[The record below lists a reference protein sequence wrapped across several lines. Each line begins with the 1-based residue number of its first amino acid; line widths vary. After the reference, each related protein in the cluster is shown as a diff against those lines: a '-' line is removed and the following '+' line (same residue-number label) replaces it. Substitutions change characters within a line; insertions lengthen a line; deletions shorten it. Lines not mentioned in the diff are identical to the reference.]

1 MIPGTISSIPYYI
14 LVRGSSSSGKKSA
27 QNMQKRGVWLLAILL
42 CIPRVVPLTISAPS
56 SARDYREIAILLNTF
71 DAPTSDTSSP
81 IDTIKWNMFERSL
94 TEQYTFNQYIRNAR
108 KMRDKKYCVIVAK
121 EYIIDENDDMKL
133 RVVGMAEMGMSICPI
148 STCSNDKDTKL
159 SPQPT
164 LGVLCVSP
172 DNQKN
177 GVGKALVEKCE
188 QIAADIWKDGVV
200 VVDVEPSN
208 HNALSFFERCGYD
221 YISEDDSGEKHTR
234 NTTVVRRRKAESKPH
249 YLLRKNLATSLQ
261 ESDA

>member
-1 MIPGTISSIPYYI
+1 M
-14 LVRGSSSSGKKSA
+14 
-27 QNMQKRGVWLLAILL
+27 LAILL
-42 CIPRVVPLTISAPS
+42 YCIPSRVVPLTISTPS
-56 SARDYREIAILLNTF
+56 SARDYREIAILLINTF
-71 DAPTSDTSSP
+71 DAPTDTLSP
-81 IDTIKWNMFERSL
+81 IDTIKWKMFERSL

-148 STCSNDKDTKL
+148 STCSNDNKDTEL
-159 SPQPT
+159 RAQPT

-188 QIAADIWKDGVV
+188 QIATDIWKDCNL
-200 VVDVEPSN
+200 VVDVDPCNE
-208 HNALSFFERCGYD
+208 NALSFFERCGYHV
-221 YISEDDSGEKHTR
+221 SEDDSGEKHMR
-234 NTTVVRRRKAESKPH
+234 NTTVVRRRKAESRPH
-249 YLLRKNLATSLQ
+249 YLLRKKLATSLQ
-261 ESDA
+261 EGVA

>member
-1 MIPGTISSIPYYI
+1 MFT
-14 LVRGSSSSGKKSA
+14 LQQRGI
-27 QNMQKRGVWLLAILL
+27 RLLAILL
-42 CIPRVVPLTISAPS
+42 FIPSRVVPLTISTPS
-56 SARDYREIAILLNTF
+56 SARDYREIAALLT
-71 DAPTSDTSSP
+71 DTESDTSSS

-148 STCSNDKDTKL
+148 TSSIDDKDTEL
-159 SPQPT
+159 RAQPT

-172 DNQKN
+172 NHQQN
-177 GVGKALVEKCE
+177 GVGTALVEKCE
-188 QIAADIWKDGVV
+188 QIAKDIWKDGVV

-208 HNALSFFERCGYD
+208 HNALAFFQRFGYH
-221 YISEDDSGEKHTR
+221 YILNDSGEKHTR

-249 YLLRKNLATSLQ
+249 YLLRKKLATTIIQ
-261 ESDA
+261 EGSTS

>member
-1 MIPGTISSIPYYI
+1 MFT
-14 LVRGSSSSGKKSA
+14 L
-27 QNMQKRGVWLLAILL
+27 QKRGVRLLAILL
-42 CIPRVVPLTISAPS
+42 YFIPTRVVPLTISAPS

-133 RVVGMAEMGMSICPI
+133 RVVGMAEMGMSIICPI

-172 DNQKN
+172 NHQQN

-188 QIAADIWKDGVV
+188 QIATDIWKDCNL
-200 VVDVEPSN
+200 VVDVDPCN
-208 HNALSFFERCGYD
+208 KDALFFFERCGYD
-221 YISEDDSGEKHTR
+221 YISEDDSGEKYTR

>member
-1 MIPGTISSIPYYI
+1 MFT
-14 LVRGSSSSGKKSA
+14 L
-27 QNMQKRGVWLLAILL
+27 QKRGVRLLAILL
-42 CIPRVVPLTISAPS
+42 YCIPTRVVPLTISGPS
-56 SARDYREIAILLNTF
+56 SERDYREIATLLIDTF
-71 DAPTSDTSSP
+71 DAPTSYSSS
-81 IDTIKWNMFERSL
+81 IESIKWNIFERSL

-108 KMRDKKYCVIVAK
+108 RMRDKKYCVIVAK

-148 STCSNDKDTKL
+148 SKL

-172 DNQKN
+172 NHQQI

-188 QIAADIWKDGVV
+188 QIATNIWKDCNL
-200 VVDVEPSN
+200 VVDVDPCN
-208 HNALSFFERCGYD
+208 KDALSFFERCGYH
-221 YISEDDSGEKHTR
+221 ISEDDSGEKHTR

-249 YLLRKNLATSLQ
+249 YLLQKKLATSLQ

>member
-1 MIPGTISSIPYYI
+1 MFT
-14 LVRGSSSSGKKSA
+14 L
-27 QNMQKRGVWLLAILL
+27 QRGVRLLAILL
-42 CIPRVVPLTISAPS
+42 CIQRVVPLTILTPS
-56 SARDYREIAILLNTF
+56 SARDYREIATLLIDTF
-71 DAPTSDTSSP
+71 DAPTSDSSS
-81 IDTIKWNMFERSL
+81 IESIKWNMFERSL
-94 TEQYTFNQYIRNAR
+94 TEQYTYNQYIRNAR

-121 EYIIDENDDMKL
+121 EYVIDENNDMKL

-172 DNQKN
+172 NHQQN

-188 QIAADIWKDGVV
+188 QIATDIWKDCNL
-200 VVDVEPSN
+200 VVDIEPSN

-249 YLLRKNLATSLQ
+249 YLLRKKLATSLQ